1 MNVRSV
7 HSMLVWARHIADR
20 RNKAITAV
28 VLARKL
34 AGILFRIW
42 RDGTT
47 YGPKRATLEKLT
59 A

>member
-1 MNVRSV
+1 
-7 HSMLVWARHIADR
+7 MLVWARHIADR